1 MRLLIYTHGKTGST
15 ALAYSVLARLPDHRL
30 IFEPPSLDIIP
41 DEQNLVVKYI
51 SPNWAKDQQDV
62 AGYDLV
68 IVLVRHP
75 FDVLISAVMYFPF
88 TARDFLDNRRMNE
101 FYRLLQQLEAHDVN
115 VSMRTVWEWLIELRP
130 DYPLTWSILHQ
141 FERLRFAIASM
152 KDHVLTKYED
162 ACDAGIEP
170 DNGKLWFPISTQT
183 TIASAF
189 EHVERSK
196 GAGGWRN
203 WFSTEDCRYFA
214 GIPEIRRYA
223 RTCGYDLN
231 VPVAAVQARDARVGS
246 EYVRRLVDGQRK
258 RFNVPPFAPGNRNA
272 EDVPPKLLDALTLR
286 LDLRDNQKAFET
298 ALCACVEQPR
308 HPAALLELG
317 IGALLNRFTAAAQT
331 VLSQAVSLC
340 PNNSIAWN
348 YLAESYRAT
357 GQLQEAVKAA
367 REAIR
372 LEPDSADHNQ
382 LLGSVLNRLGRWAE
396 AEKHLRFAVESPGG
410 VETFKWALIRNLFEQ
425 QKYEEALDILQKAQR
440 ALGHSAEYDRLRQLI
455 LLKIESPRGA
465 TPVVDGSQDQSRART
480 VMLVPDKMLGS
491 EVG

>member
-51 SPNWAKDQQDV
+51 SPNWAKDQQDI
-62 AGYDLV
+62 AGYDSV

-130 DYPLTWSILHQ
+130 DYPLTWSILRQ

-162 ACDAGIEP
+162 ACDPGIEP
-170 DNGKLWFPISTQT
+170 VNGKLWFPISTQT

-214 GIPEIRRYA
+214 GIAEIRRYA

-231 VPVAAVQARDARVGS
+231 VPVAAVQVRDARVGS

-258 RFNVPPFAPGNRNA
+258 RFNVSPFGPADEIRRS
-272 EDVPPKLLDALTLR
+272 VPPKLLDALTLR

-331 VLSQAVSLC
+331 RPFPGSFFVSQQFHCLELSCRKL
-340 PNNSIAWN
+340 PGHRTIAGG
-348 YLAESYRAT
+348 
-357 GQLQEAVKAA
+357 GQ
-367 REAIR
+367 
-372 LEPDSADHNQ
+372 S
-382 LLGSVLNRLGRWAE
+382 
-396 AEKHLRFAVESPGG
+396 
-410 VETFKWALIRNLFEQ
+410 
-425 QKYEEALDILQKAQR
+425 
-440 ALGHSAEYDRLRQLI
+440 
-455 LLKIESPRGA
+455 SPRSHPTSNQTAPITISFSAACLTDWAGGRRLKSTFA
-465 TPVVDGSQDQSRART
+465 SRSNHRAAS
-480 VMLVPDKMLGS
+480 KISNGH
-491 EVG
+491 